1 MSRKLKFVVAV
12 SVCLLALNLMALGQS
27 GRKQKKNDE
36 QPPVQGVNQP
46 DKRVQPEPELIPE
59 KPKEN
64 ERRTIMIM
72 SSLPDAMIPVFYAD
86 TARQACLSEMSRAL
100 KSIDLREASNQNRA
114 DAVKIA
120 KEDERTYVVLIEIEA
135 DRMGSSTNG
144 IDLRYSVFEPKT
156 GKMISSGS
164 GYPTQSGIGTPLPPV
179 GGSREQVY
187 VELAGRD
194 IARQVMKKLGLIT

>member
-1 MSRKLKFVVAV
+1 MSRKLKFVVAI
-12 SVCLLALNLMALGQS
+12 SVCLLALNLMAFGQS
-27 GRKQKKNDE
+27 GRKQKKSD
-36 QPPVQGVNQP
+36 QLPPVQGVNQP

-59 KPKEN
+59 KPKES

-135 DRMGSSTNG
+135 DRMGSSTSG

-156 GKMISSGS
+156 GKMVGSGS

-179 GGSREQVY
+179 GASREQVY